1 MKHKK
6 DSEEGKRPKK
16 WLNVTNLFQEAVVVL
31 SPGELIHETS
41 FSLFDAMS
49 AIELSDPKMDAIVQW
64 DSFPGYPRS
73 FREAFAKGHVK
84 IKGHSPRE
92 LIGIFDEMLS
102 CYATWL
108 NGHTLAQTVF
118 TSLYLLDTEQVD
130 NLFLR
135 AFSITMVRTVEY
147 TRELLAKGGV
157 YVEEDQQVR

>member
-1 MKHKK
+1 
-6 DSEEGKRPKK
+6 
-16 WLNVTNLFQEAVVVL
+16 
-31 SPGELIHETS
+31 
-41 FSLFDAMS
+41 
-49 AIELSDPKMDAIVQW
+49 
-64 DSFPGYPRS
+64 
-73 FREAFAKGHVK
+73 
-84 IKGHSPRE
+84 
-92 LIGIFDEMLS
+92 MLS

-157 YVEEDQQVR
+157 YVEEDQQVRWGEREREHYVSIMG